1 MPRIRFA
8 LSAAAAL
15 LAACPPLLLAQG
27 TPPSSASPATAATA
41 PAPAARAITPG
52 ARAAAEQLLHL
63 MNVEQVLRS
72 STESAFD
79 AQVKAQPLMA
89 PFRAT
94 MQTWADRYLTWE
106 QFGPKMTQIYAEEF
120 TEPELRQLIAFYQ
133 TPIGRKTASLS
144 PVLTRRGAQV
154 GAEVAEEHMAEL
166 EQMIKARAAELQQQ
180 GTFPS
185 PSSPTA
191 PAAQSPKKP

>member
-27 TPPSSASPATAATA
+27 TPPSSASPATAAAA

-180 GTFPS
+180 GAFPASPS
-185 PSSPTA
+185 PA